1 MPVFY
6 NLMKLIRPHHW
17 IKNVVVVLPVIF
29 GMQMG
34 SVQAWWRAAAAVG
47 VFCLASS
54 GMYVLNDIFDRE
66 NDRQHPVKRNRPIA
80 AGEISIGQAWSMA
93 VVLALAALLVALLLS
108 RGVFVVTTAYLTL
121 QIFYTTIFKHAVL
134 LDVICIALGFVLRA
148 VCGAV
153 AIDVAISPWLFI
165 CMFTLCL
172 FMGFCKRYS
181 EVKTFADAE
190 AARNHRA
197 TLLDYTPELLTH
209 LITLSAGIAVM
220 AFLAYSLNE
229 QTIEQFGTFYFIYSL
244 PLVVY
249 AVFRFAMLSMNG
261 AYQDP
266 TDLILHDRL
275 FQLSV
280 VLWMLM
286 IFFMIQFGPL
296 LQGWLQGE

>member
-1 MPVFY
+1 MPISY
-6 NLMKLIRPHHW
+6 NLFKLIRPHHW
-17 IKNVVVVLPVIF
+17 IKNIVVILPVIF

-34 SVQAWWRAAAAVG
+34 SVQAWLQATVAAG

-54 GMYVLNDIFDRE
+54 GMYILNDIFDRK
-66 NDRQHPVKRNRPIA
+66 NDRQHPVKRKRPIA
-80 AGEISIGQAWSMA
+80 AGDITVGHAWGWATILTIS
-93 VVLALAALLVALLLS
+93 ALVIALVLS
-108 RGVFVVTTAYLTL
+108 RGVFIVTVGFLLL
-121 QIFYTTIFKHAVL
+121 QIAYTTVFKHAVL

-153 AIDVAISPWLFI
+153 AIGVEISPWLFI

-181 EVKTFADAE
+181 EVKMFADVE

-209 LITLSAGIAVM
+209 LITLSAGIAIM
-220 AFLAYSLNE
+220 AFLAYSLNVR
-229 QTIEQFGTFYFIYSL
+229 TIEQFGTSYFVYSL

-275 FQLSV
+275 FQFSI

-286 IFFMIQFGPL
+286 IFFIIQFGPA
-296 LQGWLQGE
+296 LQDWLHCE